1 MIRRA
6 MFDKRGRLGPHQIE
20 NGALIMLQV
29 SENTTQQHQY
39 ENIADALDE
48 LSSTRYKDLIPES
61 EDDAEMISKF
71 EHSFEMATYKAVNG
85 SFSKMFSFATTVA
98 ISKLIAYEI
107 RNISAI
113 AFAVEQKIPIET
125 TMAKLIISED

>member
-1 MIRRA
+1 VPETEDEVEA
-6 MFDKRGRLGPHQIE
+6 
-20 NGALIMLQV
+20 
-29 SENTTQQHQY
+29 
-39 ENIADALDE
+39 IAE
-48 LSSTRYKDLIPES
+48 
-61 EDDAEMISKF
+61 F
-71 EHSFEMATYKAVNG
+71 EHAFEMGYYKAING